1 MSPLKEEAEQARQ
14 HLMRVAY
21 DARTVFEIYT
31 ELEGW
36 PRVINGEEVSFDEAE
51 AATKKLR
58 DEHAEALQNALAV
71 YAYHLRRAL

>member
-1 MSPLKEEAEQARQ
+1 
-14 HLMRVAY
+14 MRVAY

-51 AATKKLR
+51 AATKTVR
-58 DEHAEALQNALAV
+58 DEHAEALQNALAI
-71 YAYHLRRAL
+71 YAYHLRRAR